1 MLDEDIKKAPI
12 TEMAPA
18 DAASDNEKQGT
29 IEKTDLTAGIDH
41 EIEKRVLRKFDL
53 RILPLLTFMYLCS

>member
-29 IEKTDLTAGIDH
+29 IEKTDLPAGIDR
-41 EIEKRVLRKFDL
+41 EKRVLRKFDL